1 MPLNN
6 QQKKELFDLLDEY
19 FATRNAIDKKLALV
33 AKSGAVIAKSGS
45 KASSKDDDDYIY
57 KFGDKTLKQWI
68 RTQAGK
74 RLPGKGM
81 RNSLNTISSQLK
93 SNNELT
99 KQLKQ
104 LNTSLGKAGQNLAK
118 GGGQIFSASKT
129 IADPFIKTLI
139 QSNPILY
146 LMAQAAGP
154 ALGLAKGAFSLAK
167 GGINIGKGLLHG
179 AGAISEG
186 VFSLFNTRKKVSKSK
201 GFGFFGGEGQGQCNC
216 CCCQGGVVSSVLSAK
231 NAITNRVSGL
241 LSTSLPMLPGPKQDD
256 GIIDLVPDASGVYR
270 AKNDNEK
277 QRLLT
282 DSKKK
287 QNIVQRTLASI
298 NKNTLASSK
307 VLKLLNSR
315 VMLIA
320 AGIGVVAL
328 AALGL
333 YAWLKNKYGTP
344 DPDIYNKDTKNSQA
358 NAGAVSEA
366 ISFSGMNLDTQM
378 EFLRKKGQGVT
389 GSRQVIS
396 EVKGPLGKTQ
406 IKPVMRYESN
416 GITPILAPFDG
427 YVVSVEPIFK
437 GDAENRTATFRLT
450 ISLGRNSGTATVE
463 PLIYVTVGKGQKFV
477 TNMVLGYADKYY
489 TWNGL
494 EKLYKEDYGEFINKH
509 SDNNFKDSEAAS
521 RSVMTPEYMK
531 KTAEEQNKLARSKAR
546 EAGWNET
553 KESSPATKVLRTAGW
568 YAGKVSEDVSGTP
581 TGGAAPVSSMNQATK
596 NGQKVHDQS
605 NQIQRAKNRP
615 VNKGSSQVNTDGTKS
630 KTGATGIQTA
640 SAGPVFTNTNAQLAS
655 VSTGNVFGITNG

>member
-1 MPLNN
+1 MPTN
-6 QQKKELFDLLDEY
+6 DLAKAQLYKMLDDY
-19 FATRNAIDKKLALV
+19 FESSD
-33 AKSGAVIAKSGS
+33 VIAKKFKLIKDAND
-45 KASSKDDDDYIY
+45 KASEKKEKYEY
-57 KFGDKTLKQWI
+57 RFKEKTLKEWLSV
-68 RTQAGK
+68 QADK
-74 RLPGKGM
+74 RLPGKRLRSGIK
-81 RNSLNTISSQLK
+81 TISEQLDDNK
-93 SNNELT
+93 EFKKAMNDM
-99 KQLKQ
+99 K
-104 LNTSLGKAGQNLAK
+104 TSLSKAGGNIMQA
-118 GGGQIFSASKT
+118 GRQSYSAGRQILN
-129 IADPFIKTLI
+129 PFLQTLI
-139 QSNPILY
+139 QSNPVIY
-146 LMAQAAGP
+146 LMAQLAGP
-154 ALGLAKGAFSLAK
+154 AFGLAKGAFSLAK
-167 GGINIGKGLLHG
+167 GGVNIAKGAAHGLGAAAEGIYSLL
-179 AGAISEG
+179 
-186 VFSLFNTRKKVSKSK
+186 NTRKKITSSQQQRPDNTNAWVS
-201 GFGFFGGEGQGQCNC
+201 N
-216 CCCQGGVVSSVLSAK
+216 
-231 NAITNRVSGL
+231 NALNTRKQLTANRNL
-241 LSTSLPMLPGPKQDD
+241 LTTSLPMLPGPKQDD